1 MISRRDLLCAGALAP
16 VATSSFAAAQ
26 TYTAGKEYL
35 TVTPQAPTSAA
46 KIEVVEFFAYTCPHC
61 LQFQPIFHS
70 WAEHAPSDVTVRVCP
85 VAWQPKYLPFTET
98 YFALEAL
105 GLLDKVSLP
114 FFESVIYQTHS
125 YNFESAAA
133 DIRSF
138 MEQQGIDGEKW
149 TKTVSS
155 FGVRNKARISTQLWQ
170 AYQIDSTP
178 MIGVGGRFTTGPH
191 LVGTRNAT
199 PACIDYLVEQCRRAR
214 S

>member
-1 MISRRDLLCAGALAP
+1 
-16 VATSSFAAAQ
+16 
-26 TYTAGKEYL
+26 
-35 TVTPQAPTSAA
+35 
-46 KIEVVEFFAYTCPHC
+46 
-61 LQFQPIFHS
+61 
-70 WAEHAPSDVTVRVCP
+70 
-85 VAWQPKYLPFTET
+85 
-98 YFALEAL
+98 
-105 GLLDKVSLP
+105 
-114 FFESVIYQTHS
+114 
-125 YNFESAAA
+125 
-133 DIRSF
+133 